1 MTNAAKSFKTFAYEQ
16 LYTILVGELF
26 NIVKVLNRGDR
37 ESNAQRGDIW
47 FKRKEKQ
54 PITGDDSFSLLC
66 FLSIFFFQ
74 PFAFISLL
82 FS

>member
-1 MTNAAKSFKTFAYEQ
+1 
-16 LYTILVGELF
+16 LVGELF

-37 ESNAQRGDIW
+37 ESNAQREDIW
-47 FKRKEKQ
+47 FRRKEKQ

-74 PFAFISLL
+74 PSAFIKPPLSSAGILEQ
-82 FS
+82 FK